1 MIAIRYDDAYCMWYN
16 YFFKFYVFDVTIYVW
31 VIILNMA
38 RKNEA
43 KWKRIVASVKAGSK
57 GGKPGQW
64 SARKAQLATLRY
76 KKSGGTYTGPKT
88 KAQKSL
94 SKWTKE
100 KWGTKSGKNSTQGDK
115 ATGERYLPKKVREGL
130 TKKEYEKTS
139 AKKRADTKKGKQVSK
154 QPKRIAKKT
163 SKLKGANMK
172 GDPVKDKELRNKLLR
187 IKGGN
192 QLDIY
197 DLEKKEYVK
206 KTGYLPPSSVKN
218 ITEMKLSNEV
228 TKNKPNSYSEM
239 NSYSKRKEVLKPPT
253 TRSMGM
259 ERTTYSVIGNIN
271 DSSKNPVSR
280 NDFYI
285 PGAKNSIGYKE
296 FAKNKNIVR
305 EVENKIKGA
314 NMKGVPH
321 YRKDGTEYK
330 GATHKHPGKGLMSGK
345 KHTSSSVNLFHKDE
359 IPGPNLVGNQS
370 KIDMNR
376 DGKITKKDFD
386 MLNRGPSM
394 QGSWMRKHVKG

>member
-1 MIAIRYDDAYCMWYN
+1 MY
-16 YFFKFYVFDVTIYVW
+16 
-31 VIILNMA
+31 
-38 RKNEA
+38 
-43 KWKRIVASVKAGSK
+43 SK
-57 GGKPGQW
+57 PKGPSMDGK
-64 SARKAQLATLRY
+64 
-76 KKSGGTYTGPKT
+76 
-88 KAQKSL
+88 
-94 SKWTKE
+94 
-100 KWGTKSGKNSTQGDK
+100 
-115 ATGERYLPKKVREGL
+115 
-130 TKKEYEKTS
+130 
-139 AKKRADTKKGKQVSK
+139 
-154 QPKRIAKKT
+154 
-163 SKLKGANMK
+163 
-172 GDPVKDKELRNKLLR
+172 KDLRNKLLR

-192 QLDIY
+192 QLNTY
-197 DLEKKEYVK
+197 DLERKEYVK

-259 ERTTYSVIGNIN
+259 ERTIYSVIGNIN
-271 DSSKNPVSR
+271 DGAKNPVSR

-330 GATHKHPGKGLMSGK
+330 GATHKHKGKGLMSGEE
-345 KHTSSSVNLFHKDE
+345 HTGSSVKLFHKDE
-359 IPGPNLVGNQS
+359 IP
-370 KIDMNR
+370 
-376 DGKITKKDFD
+376 
-386 MLNRGPSM
+386 GPSM